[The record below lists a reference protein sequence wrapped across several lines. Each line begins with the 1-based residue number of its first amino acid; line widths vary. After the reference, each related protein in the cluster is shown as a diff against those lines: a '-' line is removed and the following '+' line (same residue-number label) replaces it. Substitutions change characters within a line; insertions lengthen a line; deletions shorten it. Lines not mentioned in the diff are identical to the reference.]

1 MLKPRPPPAQTWAA
15 YDLAADN
22 NSWTVTVPSNLASG
36 NYVFRHEIIAVH
48 GASSLDGAQNY
59 PQCVNIAVTGGGSAS
74 PSGTLGTA
82 LYSETDP
89 GIYFNPY
96 VNLENYTIPGPA
108 LMSGASTHAVTATS
122 GGAGTAAATTAASS
136 SSSSSSAAAAAATTS
151 SSVQTA
157 AAVATET
164 WSVATSA
171 APAATATATA
181 TEESSCGSKRRR
193 RHARDVSA

>member
-1 MLKPRPPPAQTWAA
+1 MLNHGHPQTWAA

-96 VNLENYTIPGPA
+96 VNLESYTIPGPA

-122 GGAGTAAATTAASS
+122 GGATAAATTAA
-136 SSSSSSAAAAAATTS
+136 SSSSAAAAAATTS
-151 SSVQTA
+151 SASAAITSSSSVQSA

-164 WSVATSA
+164 SSVATSA
-171 APAATATATA
+171 APAATA